1 MNKEREEIL
10 ENSMALQE
18 VQQRDSE
25 PKLGYKEKT
34 NDEIYLGEDILQQ
47 LREMKA
53 TAQMDLA
60 VREGFQDYSVTN
72 VVHYN
77 KDVEL
82 IAIETGD
89 VEHFDL
95 CVVIAEEP
103 STGEIIEIYYL
114 NGEEADV
121 SQLMRKYESAT
132 PIRDV
137 INATEKNLELDPDE
151 QDDELVKDDLEEL
164 EEKEKEQEQEK
175 QEQPPVQVYEDPNK
189 NNLTGTKPKYMIQT
203 IDVDKTYVDDK
214 TTVRRAFK
222 IPEPVQGIAI
232 AKPLQE
238 DENALATDMTMYML
252 DGTGRVIE
260 DVDGQTIQDFFEAD
274 DATGKNP
281 KTEEN
286 TKFELGGYAERNKNH
301 TMRRFMSKQNPSMHL
316 SVEQKTIGDY
326 AQVYAGRKT
335 LNGNDTVEVQLETR
349 NIPVQTSLEMQKI
362 AAGYKGVRNIKDI
375 DEEVDRGEA
384 EGRDMRNIAKERA
397 DGKENTD
404 ARIQS
409 VYIPGTE
416 MTWEELSDETGESI
430 SKLQDRFQRELED
443 GKEPSQILAEIE
455 YDYEMTGHE
464 HEHRLF

>member
-1 MNKEREEIL
+1 MIEEREEMM
-10 ENSMALQE
+10 ELQE
-18 VQQRDSE
+18 IPQRDSE
-25 PKLGYKEKT
+25 TRIEYKEKT
-34 NDEIYLGEDILQQ
+34 KDETYSKQELDELLQQ
-47 LREMKA
+47 LRDMKEE
-53 TAQMDLA
+53 AQMALA
-60 VREGFQDYSVTN
+60 IREGYQNYSVAN

-82 IAIETGD
+82 VAVETGD
-89 VEHFDL
+89 VEYLDL
-95 CVVIAEEP
+95 CVVIAEDP
-103 STGEIIEIYYL
+103 NTGEIIEIYYL

-137 INATEKNLELDPDE
+137 INDTEKNLELPPEE

-164 EEKEKEQEQEK
+164 EEKEKEQEK
-175 QEQPPVQVYEDPNK
+175 QEEQPVIPVYEEPNK
-189 NNLTGTKPKYMIQT
+189 NSLTGTKPKYMIQT

-232 AKPLQE
+232 AKPLEE
-238 DENALATDMTMYML
+238 DENVLATDMTMYML

-301 TMRRFMSKQNPSMHL
+301 TMRRFTSKQNPSMHL

-362 AAGYKGVRNIKDI
+362 AAGYKGLRNIKDI

-384 EGRDMRNIAKERA
+384 EGRNMRNIAKEKA
-397 DGKENTD
+397 DGKENKD
-404 ARIQS
+404 ERLQS
-409 VYIPGTE
+409 IYIPGTE
-416 MTWEELSDETGESI
+416 MTWEELADETGESI
-430 SKLQDRFQRELED
+430 SKLQDRFQRELEN
-443 GKEPSQILAEIE
+443 GKEPSQVLAEIE

-464 HEHRLF
+464 HEHRFF